1 MGYYTDFDI
10 SSNSPEV
17 ITAIEEASGYGGW
30 YNGTMNAKWY
40 GCDEHCKEVSKM
52 FPDQLI
58 VVEGDG
64 EEQGDQ
70 WKSYY
75 KNGKMQSCKAIIT
88 FEAFDESKLK

>member
-10 SSNSPEV
+10 SSNSEEV
-17 ITAIEEASGYGGW
+17 QAAIEKVSGYTGW
-30 YNGTMNAKWY
+30 YDGTMNAKWY
-40 GCDEHCKEVSKM
+40 GCNEDCLAVSKM

-58 VVEGDG
+58 VVEGNG

-75 KNGKMQSCKAIIT
+75 SNGKMQSCKAIIT